1 MAQTHCPAIR
11 GLFVV
16 FANFPRPRYDD
27 PMNANTVFPLN
38 SPLGQ
43 RVRAG
48 GYKLTPPRLAVLQVV
63 EEDCDHL
70 NTGEIFRRAQAI
82 QPGVGLATVYRAL
95 EIFTELGIVRPIT
108 LGDGPPTYIRA
119 EGGHHHLVC
128 SACGTVIEFD
138 QCSSGT
144 LAQELADR
152 YDFHIQSH
160 LLEFYGLCADC
171 RPQN

>member
-82 QPGVGLATVYRAL
+82 QPGVGLAGGRRMRIDSVEIVKLASGVDRRLALAIKRAMDVVL
-95 EIFTELGIVRPIT
+95 SPVALVVRSPLLLGGAFLLLWAQGRPVRCELIVP
-108 LGDGPPTYIRA
+108 
-119 EGGHHHLVC
+119 
-128 SACGTVIEFD
+128 S
-138 QCSSGT
+138 
-144 LAQELADR
+144 
-152 YDFHIQSH
+152 
-160 LLEFYGLCADC
+160 
-171 RPQN
+171 